1 MFCTK
6 CGHEIKENEKVCSNC
21 GSPNS
26 RYKEEKIGTQNLE
39 EKEPIT
45 SKVKEPAIKSEK
57 NKKETKDAEEKA
69 EKTGTQEKAK
79 TKNEQ
84 ARKEKQQPKKKSSAT
99 TVIVVIL
106 IIVLLAG
113 AGGGAWYWYSQKEK
127 DDEKQEKTAKSL
139 EWGDVY
145 VEVLKDKDKKL
156 EDMDDQQ
163 IQLLDI
169 DNDEIPELIIYG
181 IKNTSKYI
189 ANIYKI
195 NGKDEV
201 DTIKIELDQK
211 FDLKFLYNFAEDT
224 YKWYAVTNS
233 TKATT
238 SPNVY
243 DLNIETKTYKPE
255 KLDVN
260 YETEMMEIKEKYSP
274 KVDFDKDASNKEI
287 QTVFEE
293 AEKGYVPSED
303 LITKQVKN
311 EVKLKKEE
319 MEEAKKATPE
329 PTITPTPTPTLTPSP
344 TSTPAATTSTDTPSQ
359 AKITMEE
366 ALKLA
371 QKHFGDDTSEPP
383 MAYYYCG
390 WGEANGKQYYVF
402 DMRWNLGDHLSYVGT
417 VCISVDGTTYE
428 QMDRPQGKITNG
440 SSLQLS
446 EGYGGTI

>member
-6 CGHEIKENEKVCSNC
+6 CGHEISETEKVCSSC

-26 RYKEEKIGTQNLE
+26 RYKEEKIQPQSSE
-39 EKEPIT
+39 KKEPIT
-45 SKVKEPAIKSEK
+45 SKATESASNSEK
-57 NKKETKDAEEKA
+57 NKKETNPKIKNEGKKA
-69 EKTGTQEKAK
+69 EKVVAQEKVK
-79 TKNEQ
+79 TKKEQ
-84 ARKEKQQPKKKSSAT
+84 ARKERQQPKTKSSAT

-106 IIVLLAG
+106 IIALLAG
-113 AGGGAWYWYSQKEK
+113 AGGGAWYWYSKKGK
-127 DDEKQEKTAKSL
+127 DDEQQEKTAKLL
-139 EWGDVY
+139 EWGDIY

-195 NGKDEV
+195 NEKDEV
-201 DTIKIELDQK
+201 DTIKVELDQK

-224 YKWYAVTNS
+224 YKWYAVTNNA
-233 TKATT
+233 KATT

-243 DLNIETKTYKPE
+243 NLNIETKTYKPE

-260 YETEMMEIKEKYSP
+260 YETEMMEIKEKYSQ
-274 KVDFDKDASNKEI
+274 KVDFNKDASNKDVQKI
-287 QTVFEE
+287 FEE
-293 AEKGYVPSED
+293 AEKGYVPSGD

-329 PTITPTPTPTLTPSP
+329 PTITPTPTPVPTP
-344 TSTPAATTSTDTPSQ
+344 TSTTTNSDKPSQ

-371 QKHFGDDTSEPP
+371 QKQFGDDTSEPP
-383 MAYYYCG
+383 MTYYYCG
-390 WGEANGKQYYVF
+390 WGVANGKQYYVF

-428 QMDRPQGKITNG
+428 QMDMPQGNITNG
-440 SSLQLS
+440 STLKLS